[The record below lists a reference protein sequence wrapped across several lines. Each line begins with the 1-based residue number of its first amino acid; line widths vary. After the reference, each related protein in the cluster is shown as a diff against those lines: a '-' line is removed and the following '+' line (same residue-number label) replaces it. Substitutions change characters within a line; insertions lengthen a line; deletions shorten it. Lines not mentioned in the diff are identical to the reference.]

1 MIFTSY
7 AVKQVLSFQELF
19 YILIV
24 SFYEAAPKTINN
36 KIDLFSTEPA
46 RFATRAILAGVYLGI
61 MTAFAA
67 ATAQLTDTYAP
78 GWGRYAFGAIF
89 ASTLYII
96 IVLQGELA
104 TGDMMFMTYGAV
116 QKLNNFW
123 RGVVLVLYV
132 TFFNLFGA
140 VVIGILISQTTIG
153 QNVEYHG
160 FLHDLLVAKLQK
172 SSGTLFVE
180 AILANVVVNIAFM
193 LATQAG
199 KDFSAKLWGVILII
213 PSFATMSYEHSI
225 ANFILTS
232 LGGFTLGPD
241 MIDGFTAWNV
251 IRNWTVV
258 WLGNFVGGGL
268 LMGGLYGW
276 LNLTKTGYKD

>member
-1 MIFTSY
+1 MTSCT
-7 AVKQVLSFQELF
+7 LNP
-19 YILIV
+19 V
-24 SFYEAAPKTINN
+24 SFYEAAPTAIKN
-36 KIDLFSTEPA
+36 KVDLFSEEPA
-46 RFATRAILAGVYLGI
+46 RFATRAVLAGVYLGI

-67 ATAQLTDTYAP
+67 STAQLTDTYAP
-78 GWGRYAFGAIF
+78 GWGKYAFGGIF

-104 TGDMMFMTYGAV
+104 TGDMMFMTYGAIHKKNTV
-116 QKLNNFW
+116 V
-123 RGVVLVLYV
+123 RGLLLVLFV
-132 TFFNLFGA
+132 TIFNLIGA
-140 VVIGILISQTTIG
+140 VVIAWLISRTTMG
-153 QNVEYHG
+153 QLVEVDG

-172 SSGTLFVE
+172 SSSTLFVE

-199 KDFSAKLWGVILII
+199 KDYSAKLWGVILII

-241 MIDGFTAWNV
+241 VIEGFTNWNV
-251 IRNWTVV
+251 IRNWVVV
-258 WLGNFVGGGL
+258 WLGNFVGGGFM
-268 LMGGLYGW
+268 MGGLYGW
-276 LNLTKTGYKD
+276 LNLTKTNYKD

>member
-1 MIFTSY
+1 M
-7 AVKQVLSFQELF
+7 
-19 YILIV
+19 
-24 SFYEAAPKTINN
+24 SFYEAAPHAIKNKT
-36 KIDLFSTEPA
+36 DLFTQEPG
-46 RFATRAILAGVYLGI
+46 RFAARAILAGVYLGI
-61 MTAFAA
+61 MTAFAS
-67 ATAQLTDTYAP
+67 ATAQLLDSYAP

-116 QKLNNFW
+116 QKKNTPWQGFL
-123 RGVVLVLYV
+123 LVLFV
-132 TFFNLFGA
+132 TAFNLIGA
-140 VVIGILISQTTIG
+140 VAIAWLISKTTIG
-153 QNVEYHG
+153 QHVEVDG
-160 FLHDLLVAKLQK
+160 FLHDLLVTKLQK
-172 SSGTLFVE
+172 SSSTLFVE
-180 AILANVVVNIAFM
+180 AILANIVVNIAFM

-199 KDFSAKLWGVILII
+199 KDYSAKLWGVILII

-225 ANFILTS
+225 ANFILTM

-241 MIDGFTAWNV
+241 VIDGFTAWNV

-258 WLGNFVGGGL
+258 WLGNFVGGGFI
-268 LMGGLYGW
+268 MGGLYGW